1 MSAEHMQ
8 QLVDVARAEY
18 GELIQDALYYPG
30 SGQLTVILVGN
41 ERAVY
46 RGDGERIWPNAP
58 RVNRRRRT
66 R

>member
-1 MSAEHMQ
+1 MSVEHMQ

-18 GELIQDALYYPG
+18 GELMRDALYYPG

-46 RGDGERIWPNAP
+46 KRDGTPIWPHAP
-58 RVNRRRRT
+58 RTNRRPGVR
-66 R
+66 

>member
-1 MSAEHMQ
+1 MQ
-8 QLVDVARAEY
+8 QLVDVAWEEY

-46 RGDGERIWPNAP
+46 KGDGTRIWLHAP
-58 RVNRRRRT
+58 RVKRQPRGR
-66 R
+66 